1 VWTAQAFVLA
11 RLSCSRVFSISL
23 IFAVSACMA
32 TVASWQALTKALLA
46 WNMRVS
52 ASEKLLLTG
61 LRITRA
67 EDEWLSDKLL
77 SKSCGSYY

>member
-1 VWTAQAFVLA
+1 
-11 RLSCSRVFSISL
+11 
-23 IFAVSACMA
+23 MA